1 MCSVGMRYA
10 LIQVRNFKNVNKVIL
25 ESEMN
30 TKILLWP
37 AAALLGLSSLSAQAT
52 PTVDLYEFDIN
63 IDGVSSYI
71 KPGGEAVPA
80 GVDVSLFDMSTGLGS
95 ISATFSGAGTHNL
108 TVFFDHDI
116 GSQSY
121 SNEVGSTSG
130 VAASGQSWE
139 IDDPANDIFDNF
151 DINSLDDSIGV
162 SGLNDISMA
171 MGWDFELNA
180 NQTATI
186 NLLLGTDRPDGFYLK
201 QKNMVGGNG
210 PENFYSNYDLYLS
223 STISVVPEPS
233 ILLLMGIGLVG
244 MVANRRRA

>member
-1 MCSVGMRYA
+1 M
-10 LIQVRNFKNVNKVIL
+10 K
-25 ESEMN
+25 
-30 TKILLWP
+30 TKLLLWP

-80 GVDVSLFDMSTGLGS
+80 GVDLSLFDMSTGLGT
-95 ISATFSGAGTHNL
+95 ISATFSGAGSHNF
-108 TVFFDHDI
+108 TAFFDHDI
-116 GSQSY
+116 GSY
-121 SNEVGSTSG
+121 TFDNEIGSTSG

-139 IDDPANDIFDNF
+139 IDDPAGDIFDNF
-151 DINSLDDSIGV
+151 DVNTLENSIGV
-162 SGLNDISMA
+162 SGLSDISMA
-171 MGWDFELNA
+171 MGWDFLLGG

-186 NLLLGTDRPDGFYLK
+186 NLLLSDERPDSGFFLK
-201 QKNMVGGNG
+201 QRNMVGGN
-210 PENFYSNYDLYLS
+210 PNYLRSNYDLYLS

-244 MVANRRRA
+244 MVANRRKETA